1 MPFPLTKLEH
11 IAAMRKANADT
22 ARRVK
27 PWEYRG
33 PWTDRQRGVS
43 PFNST
48 QHGADSLAV
57 DFSVM
62 YTSAL
67 SRVLAR

>member
-1 MPFPLTKLEH
+1 MPFPLTNPEH
-11 IAAMRKANADT
+11 IAAMRKVNSET

-27 PWEYRG
+27 PWEHRG
-33 PWTDRQRGVS
+33 PWTDAQRAVS